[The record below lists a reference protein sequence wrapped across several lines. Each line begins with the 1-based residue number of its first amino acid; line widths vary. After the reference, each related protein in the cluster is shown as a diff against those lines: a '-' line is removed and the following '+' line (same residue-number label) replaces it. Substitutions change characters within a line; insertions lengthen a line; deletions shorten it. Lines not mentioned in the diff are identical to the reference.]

1 MRRRAATMFTRR
13 WLRLL
18 LVHSFSSGF
27 SLHSNKTRVLSVYEE
42 KSLVLSGSVSVHEE
56 RVLVCRLLLDVIMK
70 AAFGVESNVQ
80 VKPDPVFV
88 KKARSVFQTP
98 LWVRFFSMFPFWEYF
113 SRFVSPLQN
122 VDYFSAV
129 QKEVLDRRRQQGF
142 SGNRDLVQ
150 LMLEAHEENIDGV
163 SRLSDDEVTAQSVA
177 FLVAGY

>member
-1 MRRRAATMFTRR
+1 
-13 WLRLL
+13 
-18 LVHSFSSGF
+18 
-27 SLHSNKTRVLSVYEE
+27 
-42 KSLVLSGSVSVHEE
+42 
-56 RVLVCRLLLDVIMK
+56 
-70 AAFGVESNVQ
+70 
-80 VKPDPVFV
+80 
-88 KKARSVFQTP
+88 
-98 LWVRFFSMFPFWEYF
+98 MFPFWEYF

-177 FLVAGY
+177 FLVAGYETTGNMIH

>member
-1 MRRRAATMFTRR
+1 MEVVQ
-13 WLRLL
+13 L
-18 LVHSFSSGF
+18 F
-27 SLHSNKTRVLSVYEE
+27 SLFA
-42 KSLVLSGSVSVHEE
+42 
-56 RVLVCRLLLDVIMK
+56 LDVIMK

-80 VKPDPVFV
+80 VKPDPFFV
-88 KKARSVFQTP
+88 EKARSVFQTT

-177 FLVAGY
+177 FLVAGYETTGIMIH

>member
-1 MRRRAATMFTRR
+1 MEVVQ
-13 WLRLL
+13 L
-18 LVHSFSSGF
+18 F
-27 SLHSNKTRVLSVYEE
+27 SLFA
-42 KSLVLSGSVSVHEE
+42 
-56 RVLVCRLLLDVIMK
+56 LDVIMK
-70 AAFGVESNVQ
+70 AAFGVESNIQ
-80 VKPDPVFV
+80 AKPDPVFV
-88 KKARSVFQTP
+88 EKARSVFQTP

-177 FLVAGY
+177 FLVAGYETTGNMIH